1 MSEHRAEGRQGAADG
16 SRLTSAIIIAGIC
29 ALIIVAGVAAL
40 YVSREDLS
48 RTSTVT
54 ATNASAIT
62 DYSVCFSPAG
72 NCQTELISAINNA
85 TKSIHVMIYEF
96 SNTAIADALVAAEKR
111 GVDVKVI
118 MDGSEASTDNVAVV
132 PILNQS
138 GIPLKIYTPLN
149 GILHDKIAII
159 DDTIVVT
166 GSYNWSYAA
175 NNFNDENLL
184 ILHSPPLAV
193 QYEVDFQRLWNA
205 TSTVPG

>member
-48 RTSTVT
+48 RTSTVILSTVTETSTVT

-96 SNTAIADALVAAEKR
+96 SNTVIADALVAAEKR

-138 GIPLKIYTPLN
+138 GIPLKIYTPPQRN
-149 GILHDKIAII
+149 
-159 DDTIVVT
+159 
-166 GSYNWSYAA
+166 
-175 NNFNDENLL
+175 
-184 ILHSPPLAV
+184 PP
-193 QYEVDFQRLWNA
+193 
-205 TSTVPG
+205 